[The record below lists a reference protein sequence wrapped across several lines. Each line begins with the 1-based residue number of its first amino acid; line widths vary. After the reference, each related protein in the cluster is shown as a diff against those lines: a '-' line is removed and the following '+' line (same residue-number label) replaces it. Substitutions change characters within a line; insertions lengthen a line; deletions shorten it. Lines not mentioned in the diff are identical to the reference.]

1 MKTSD
6 YMGGFGDDIKN
17 PYMYKKMLD
26 VLNKASDEK
35 YRSISIQTFKFLAGR
50 VEFLSAKYGVKY
62 WDKTEDTLMLSKII
76 KNLENQLDYVPED
89 KKMLANRIYHNILK
103 IQEFEE
109 GEKSDNNVYEIKKYI
124 DFVLR
129 DLNKM

>member
-1 MKTSD
+1 
-6 YMGGFGDDIKN
+6 MGGFGDDIKN

-76 KNLENQLDYVPED
+76 KNLESQLDYVPED

-109 GEKSDNNVYEIKKYI
+109 GEKSDNNVYEIRKYI